1 MLHPLFNPNHQ
12 FLERSAAPSLR
23 CRIHVSL
30 QGFEWFLY
38 NRTAGFDNIVS
49 QMLAS
54 SLTRDISRPTHLPR
68 HDSRPGSQSSS
79 VHRTTALIIE
89 STAPSTPFYPP
100 SLTRATLSVPLSVRN
115 TILWFRRQLP
125 SLDPKDLLPLGLE
138 VTKGAIT
145 CGNSSTPNLLV
156 AEFQR
161 TQGAFG
167 IVEVALSYLVFDSNL
182 MPSIVAVET

>member
-1 MLHPLFNPNHQ
+1 MQKVRILLLQHLFNPNRQ
-12 FLERSAAPSLR
+12 FLESPTAPSLR

-38 NRTAGFDNIVS
+38 NRTTGFDNIVS
-49 QMLAS
+49 QMSAS
-54 SLTRDISRPTHLPR
+54 SLTRDTSRPTDRMQSPQHP
-68 HDSRPGSQSSS
+68 SRRGSQFSS
-79 VHRTTALIIE
+79 VHHTAVLTVG
-89 STAPSTPFYPP
+89 STAPSSPFYPP
-100 SLTRATLSVPLSVRN
+100 SLTRATISVPLSVRN
-115 TILWFRRQLP
+115 TILWIKHQLP

-161 TQGAFG
+161 TRGTFG
-167 IVEVALSYLVFDSNL
+167 IVEVTLS
-182 MPSIVAVET
+182 